1 MKRFNLETQAWEE
14 EPDPPEVNSLE
25 YLQSVY
31 RDPAQSTNVRMRA
44 ATAALP
50 FEHPKLSAVAHVTD
64 LDKFAVQL
72 ELAINRSNEAKL
84 IEGKVDPSP
93 SDR

>member
-14 EPDPPEVNSLE
+14 EPDPPAVNSLE

-31 RDPAQSTNVRMRA
+31 RDPNQTTNVRMRA

-50 FEHPKLSAVAHVTD
+50 FELPKLSAVGFVRDMET
-64 LDKFAVQL
+64 FAVQL
-72 ELAINRSNEAKL
+72 ELAIQRSNGARLIEAKV
-84 IEGKVDPSP
+84 EPSP
-93 SDR
+93 EEP